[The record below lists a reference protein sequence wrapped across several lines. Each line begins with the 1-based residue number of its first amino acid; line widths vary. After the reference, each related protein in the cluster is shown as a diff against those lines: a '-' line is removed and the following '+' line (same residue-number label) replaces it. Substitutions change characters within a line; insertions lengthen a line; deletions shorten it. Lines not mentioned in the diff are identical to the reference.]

1 MPSAVKF
8 VLAAVVLA
16 AVVLAAGLTPASAA
30 DRNLIFAIGLPPIH
44 TWSKTLAYVDEHI
57 EERSNGSLATE
68 VFYGSLLNLKQGLL
82 GVRDGIADAAL
93 LVPGYHPAEMPQ
105 VNLILDLAMLGHNAT
120 VLSAATSEYMF
131 TCPECLAESEAN
143 GSVFLAMTS
152 NAPYMLLTT
161 EPMVTLESLRGK
173 NIRSFSAFGR
183 WVEYMDGIKM
193 SLSANDI
200 YDALS
205 RGTLDANLHPATE
218 LYNLNFKDVAKYIT
232 RLPLGTYHGNQ
243 FNMNIDTWRGLTAE
257 QRRLLLDLFA
267 EAAAL
272 TTVQFQT
279 FNDDILSGAGA
290 EDGIQVLEPSPE
302 LVAATEQFI
311 AEDMANMD
319 AMARKNYGIMDAA
332 PRIERFTALIEKWRG
347 QLAGIDAT
355 DVAAVT
361 ALYKSEIWDKIDA
374 ATHGM

>member
-1 MPSAVKF
+1 MLRVLKF
-8 VLAAVVLA
+8 GMALALLA
-16 AVVLAAGLTPASAA
+16 GGLTAA
-30 DRNLIFAIGLPPIH
+30 NATAKDLTFAIGLPPIH

-57 EERSNGSLATE
+57 DERSGGALSTE
-68 VFYGSLLNLKQGLL
+68 VFYGSLLNLKQGLN
-82 GVRDGIADAAL
+82 GVRDGLADAAL

-161 EPMVTLESLRGK
+161 EPMTTLESLRGK

-183 WVEYMDGIKM
+183 WVEFIGGIKM

-218 LYNLNFKDVAKYIT
+218 LYNLNFKDVAKFIT

-243 FNMNIDTWRGLTAE
+243 FNMNIDTWRNLTTDE
-257 QRRLLLDLFA
+257 RRLLLDLFA
-267 EAAAL
+267 EASAL

-279 FNDDILSGAGA
+279 FNDDILNGGGAA
-290 EDGIQVLEPSPE
+290 DGIQVLEPAPE

-311 AEDMANMD
+311 AEDMANMEV
-319 AMARKNYGIMDAA
+319 MARDNYGITDAE
-332 PRIERFTALIEKWRG
+332 PRIARFTALIEKWRG
-347 QLAGIDAT
+347 QLAAIDAT
-355 DVAAVT
+355 DVDAVT
-361 ALYKSEIWDKIDA
+361 ALYKREIWDRVDA